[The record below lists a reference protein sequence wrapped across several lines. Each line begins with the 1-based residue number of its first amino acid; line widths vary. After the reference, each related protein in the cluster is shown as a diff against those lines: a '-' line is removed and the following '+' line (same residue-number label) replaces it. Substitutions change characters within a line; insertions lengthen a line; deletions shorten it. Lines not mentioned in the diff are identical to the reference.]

1 MSDDRP
7 AVNVQLG
14 AAQWEV
20 HQGQSRHKVV
30 VAGRRWGKSVYAG
43 VDLLEAGLQHIQERQ
58 PDHYQGYWVF
68 PTYRQGKRVAWRFLK
83 DLTRPWT
90 THCNETELSVDLM
103 DRGTI
108 CIAGADKPDSL
119 RGPGI
124 HKLAMDEYAD
134 MKPDAWF
141 EVLRPALA
149 DKEGSATFLGTP
161 KGWNHFKDL
170 YDLALEDTT
179 GTWQAFSYTTLQ
191 GGRVT
196 AQEIEDAKKDMDD
209 RTYRQEFMATFETV
223 AGRVYYNFDRRESVR
238 DDLVDTGGDLHIG
251 MDFNVN
257 PMTALIWVKAGNQ
270 VHFIDEVVIPNSNTL
285 EMAREIKRRY
295 NRLKGV
301 PTLVGQSLQREVVYM
316 DVPRKMIVH
325 PDPSGKSR
333 KTSAPVGQTDFT
345 ILEDEGF
352 EVRARR
358 AASGVSDRVNNVNA
372 MLKNADGDRRAFF
385 HPRCK
390 VAIRAFDGLIYKKGT
405 SKPDDKQ
412 TAVVPSLGEVE
423 IIHITDAGGYSID
436 YEYPIT
442 KTGLLR
448 VKRIRV

>member
-1 MSDDRP
+1 
-7 AVNVQLG
+7 
-14 AAQWEV
+14 
-20 HQGQSRHKVV
+20 
-30 VAGRRWGKSVYAG
+30 
-43 VDLLEAGLQHIQERQ
+43 
-58 PDHYQGYWVF
+58 
-68 PTYRQGKRVAWRFLK
+68 
-83 DLTRPWT
+83 
-90 THCNETELSVDLM
+90 
-103 DRGTI
+103 
-108 CIAGADKPDSL
+108 
-119 RGPGI
+119 
-124 HKLAMDEYAD
+124 
-134 MKPDAWF
+134 
-141 EVLRPALA
+141 
-149 DKEGSATFLGTP
+149 
-161 KGWNHFKDL
+161 
-170 YDLALEDTT
+170 
-179 GTWQAFSYTTLQ
+179 
-191 GGRVT
+191 
-196 AQEIEDAKKDMDD
+196 
-209 RTYRQEFMATFETV
+209 
-223 AGRVYYNFDRRESVR
+223 
-238 DDLVDTGGDLHIG
+238 
-251 MDFNVN
+251 
-257 PMTALIWVKAGNQ
+257 
-270 VHFIDEVVIPNSNTL
+270 
-285 EMAREIKRRY
+285 MAREIKRRY
-295 NRLKGV
+295 HRLKGV